1 MFHTAKIQNWKQFTT
16 NQAIY
21 GFAGALCFT
30 LQRYKIESNSQ
41 LLIFIRHF
49 FISCVSHCKDTKLKA
64 IHNVPLVIAKV
75 GVVVFHTAKIQ
86 NWKQFTTNGYTF
98 WYSEQLC
105 FTLQR
110 YKIESN
116 SQLLVGPSRLVRCC
130 VLHCKDTKLKAIHNQ
145 QVRPCNANKLCFTL
159 QRYKIES
166 NSQRLLS
173 IPFFANCCV
182 LHCKDTK
189 LKAIHN
195 ISPDSRA
202 ATTVVFYTAKIQNW
216 KQFTTMTKT
225 VIITCRLC
233 FTLQRYKIESN
244 SQHLVFLFQLPRSC
258 VLHCKDT
265 KLKAIHNLL
274 FILIILL

>member
-1 MFHTAKIQNWKQFTT
+1 MLFLFLPHL
-16 NQAIY
+16 
-21 GFAGALCFT
+21 LCFT

-41 LLIFIRHF
+41 LEKCGSIVSV
-49 FISCVSHCKDTKLKA
+49 SCVLHCKDTKLKA
-64 IHNVPLVIAKV
+64 IHNSVKRI
-75 GVVVFHTAKIQ
+75 TALSK
-86 NWKQFTTNGYTF
+86 
-98 WYSEQLC
+98 LC

-202 ATTVVFYTAKIQNW
+202 ATTVVFYTAKIQN
-216 KQFTTMTKT
+216 
-225 VIITCRLC
+225 
-233 FTLQRYKIESN
+233 
-244 SQHLVFLFQLPRSC
+244 
-258 VLHCKDT
+258 
-265 KLKAIHNLL
+265 
-274 FILIILL
+274 